1 MQFANFIIIR
11 INRARARAR
20 MKVPS
25 CSCGPR
31 PAAGRIAVRARVAP
45 RPTVRGRRVRGSG
58 TESAAIAIFAAGTL
72 CSTFSRQ
79 CAPAAVHGACAA
91 EPVYRTMQL
100 RQRRTAVKR
109 VAAER
114 VHRRF
119 QVRQRH
125 AAALPL
131 NCGRGAP
138 PQSSTAVDWLHRNI
152 QCSYHGRGAPPWTPR
167 KVRQGRSAAVIPR
180 QRGSAARVHCGRQAL
195 PLRNSRRNHAA
206 ALGAT
211 TTAVPRHR
219 ARNARQPRQGKTA
232 PRGPGGQNG
241 RAMAGTVGCRFWQWD
256 ADSLFSIF
264 RESGPTWSSMDQVS
278 R

>member
-1 MQFANFIIIR
+1 
-11 INRARARAR
+11 
-20 MKVPS
+20 MKCRGRDRGRV
-25 CSCGPR
+25 
-31 PAAGRIAVRARVAP
+31 PAAGFARAVP
-45 RPTVRGRRVRGSG
+45 GCRRVRGSG

-232 PRGPGGQNG
+232 LAPPRQRHADTCTKPMTKNVTRPGLNPAKLQLERN
-241 RAMAGTVGCRFWQWD
+241 
-256 ADSLFSIF
+256 
-264 RESGPTWSSMDQVS
+264 
-278 R
+278 